1 MSPPTHTQIDGDKQR
16 APDWE
21 DPEFWL
27 TNISEKSAVELKVA
41 LSLKGEKRLDKSLPT
56 KGGSSKAKSRKIR
69 QISEEKVEKA
79 QGNGNMYR
87 STTWNW
93 PMSNSEECSRGR
105 SHPPQF

>member
-69 QISEEKVEKA
+69 QISEEKRGWKIH
-79 QGNGNMYR
+79 GNGNGNLSR
-87 STTWNW
+87 STTWN
-93 PMSNSEECSRGR
+93 
-105 SHPPQF
+105 